1 MAELRRVAVT
11 IELEWPYKRHH
22 EVFAGIQ
29 HYAQQRGNWECIP
42 DLFAG
47 PSRDAKRSKT
57 PYDGII
63 ARVTPPVLKWTRQA
77 GVPFV
82 NVWFNSRV
90 TDVAVVAPDFAASG
104 RMVAE
109 HLIARGLRQ
118 FGFAGYIR
126 QRVVKQ
132 QLAGFRAA
140 LDAAGFSCSSLL
152 VSSTYSASPKNWQ
165 KFNARLDDWIDSWSP
180 PIGVYASTD
189 LLCRYLAC
197 ACTRRDVRVP
207 HDAALVGA
215 HNEPV
220 ICAHPE
226 PALTS
231 IELGYERVGF
241 RAAELLDAMM
251 DGSPPPAEPVYLEPV
266 ELLPRQSTDAL
277 AVDDPTVA
285 EALRFI
291 AEHSHERI
299 RVDDVAAGILVER
312 RTLERRFRESLDH
325 SVAREI
331 ARLRVE
337 RLKRRLVE
345 SDTPIK
351 HLARESGFHDTTQM
365 CAAFRRIEGIS
376 PSACR
381 RSRRKGRA

>member
-1 MAELRRVAVT
+1 MAKRRRVAVT

-29 HYAQQRGNWECIP
+29 HYARGRGNRECIP

-47 PSRDAKRSKT
+47 LSPGAKRSKAA
-57 PYDGII
+57 YDGII
-63 ARVTPPVLKWTRQA
+63 ARVTPPLVEWTRRA
-77 GVPFV
+77 GVPLV
-82 NVWFNSRV
+82 NTWFNAW
-90 TDVAVVAPDFAASG
+90 VAGVPVVAPDFAASG
-104 RMVAE
+104 RMAAE
-109 HLIARGLRQ
+109 HLIARGFRQ
-118 FGFAGYIR
+118 FGFAGYVR
-126 QRVVKQ
+126 QRVAKQ

-152 VSSTYSASPKNWQ
+152 LSSRYSASPKNWQ
-165 KFNARLDDWIDSWSP
+165 KFNARLDDWIDSWP
-180 PIGVYASTD
+180 LPIGVYASTD

-197 ACTRRDVRVP
+197 ACTRREVRVP
-207 HDAALVGA
+207 HDAALIGA

-226 PALTS
+226 PSLTS

-251 DGSPPPAEPVYLEPV
+251 DGSPPPAEPIYLEPV

-277 AVDDPTVA
+277 AVDDPLVA

-291 AEHSHERI
+291 AEHSDERI
-299 RVDDVAAGILVER
+299 RVGDVAAGILVER
-312 RTLERRFRESLDH
+312 RTLERRFRASLGR
-325 SVAREI
+325 SIAREI

-345 SDTPIK
+345 SDTPMK
-351 HLARESGFHDTTQM
+351 HLARESGFHDSTQM
-365 CAAFRRIEGIS
+365 CTVFRRIEGIS
-376 PSACR
+376 PGAYR
-381 RSRRKGRA
+381 RNRRQG

>member
-1 MAELRRVAVT
+1 MGKQRRVAVA

-29 HYAQQRGNWECIP
+29 HYAQEHANWECIP
-42 DLFAG
+42 DLIAG
-47 PSRDAKRSKT
+47 PPPDAKRSET

-63 ARVTPPVLKWTRQA
+63 ALVTPPLAEWARQA
-77 GVPFV
+77 GVPLV
-82 NVWFNSRV
+82 NTWFNSWV
-90 TDVAVVAPDFAASG
+90 TDVPVVAPDFAASG
-104 RMVAE
+104 RMAAE
-109 HLIARGLRQ
+109 HLIARGFRQ

-140 LDAAGFSCSSLL
+140 LKAAGFSCSSLL
-152 VSSTYSASPKNWQ
+152 VSSRFSASPKNWQ
-165 KFNARLDDWIDSWSP
+165 RFNARLERWIDSWSL

-207 HDAALVGA
+207 HDAALIGT

-226 PALTS
+226 PVLSS

-251 DGSPPPAEPVYLEPV
+251 DGAPPPAEPVYLEPV

-277 AVDDPTVA
+277 AVDDP
-285 EALRFI
+285 L
-291 AEHSHERI
+291 
-299 RVDDVAAGILVER
+299 
-312 RTLERRFRESLDH
+312 
-325 SVAREI
+325 VARHFGSLPST
-331 ARLRVE
+331 ATSRSG
-337 RLKRRLVE
+337 LVRWR
-345 SDTPIK
+345 P
-351 HLARESGFHDTTQM
+351 G
-365 CAAFRRIEGIS
+365 CS
-376 PSACR
+376 PSIWRARAGSTTRRRCAPLSSGLKACR
-381 RSRRKGRA
+381 RVPIAAAVQTRQRRRVP